1 MESSSSS
8 RVGSLTVAVRIAVH
22 GIFFFSG
29 GFPYGCSKDCSTWKE
44 SSSSSR
50 VGSLTVAVRIAVHG
64 IFFFFSGGFPYGCSK
79 DCSTWN
85 LLLLLGWDSLGLQ
98 YMESF
103 SSSSVE

>member
-1 MESSSSS
+1 M
-8 RVGSLTVAVRIAVH
+8 
-22 GIFFFSG
+22 
-29 GFPYGCSKDCSTWKE
+29 E

-85 LLLLLGWDSLGLQ
+85 LLLLLGWDFLGLQ